1 MDGSGKACHVLLRVN
16 VYEEDDVDV
25 RECDN
30 TNSKRIVFFFKKKKV
45 LTKIKN
51 MAN

>member
-1 MDGSGKACHVLLRVN
+1 MDGSGKARHVLLRVN

-30 TNSKRIVFFFKKKKV
+30 TNSKRVAHGRNTVEAEHSQHI
-45 LTKIKN
+45 N
-51 MAN
+51 